1 MLYYLV
7 IQSDT
12 CFMLDGRLRWH
23 SRGRCGCCVLYLC
36 EGIGAL
42 WATSELKDLFWVNGF
57 GFLRHYNF
65 DITQQIWGCER
76 VGLVWTEHCDNM
88 FMLNP
93 DLTHLLITGPDL
105 KVQMVD

>member
-12 CFMLDGRLRWH
+12 CFMLEGRLRWH

-42 WATSELKDLFWVNGF
+42 WATSELKDLYWVNGF
-57 GFLRHYNF
+57 GFFKTLQLRHNTV
-65 DITQQIWGCER
+65 DMGVR
-76 VGLVWTEHCDNM
+76 
-88 FMLNP
+88 
-93 DLTHLLITGPDL
+93 TGRLSLD
-105 KVQMVD
+105 